1 MKTLT
6 IHKNES
12 FDLSPGF
19 KEKIRSFE
27 LCFWL
32 GLLIFCNHS
41 LLQGRMAGQYVF
53 LPSLVGNG
61 EWYRA
66 VLSPFVHVSWYHL
79 ALDALAFLFLW
90 KSLDGENTGVR
101 WIYLLFCWAGCL
113 LVPLLVSEQI
123 HALGLCGLSGI
134 SHGLFAVSALE
145 LAADKKYQEAGFIG
159 RIMFAVLFAKIVWE
173 MLSGKVFLA
182 GFHLGYVGTP
192 LVSSHLGGF
201 LGGSLAYFLIR
212 MACILNKKSRF
223 HDGLPS

>member
-1 MKTLT
+1 MKPVAIYKDTSYGLDRILRGKT
-6 IHKNES
+6 RA
-12 FDLSPGF
+12 L
-19 KEKIRSFE
+19 E
-27 LCFWL
+27 LWGWL
-32 GLLIFCNHS
+32 ALLIFCNHS
-41 LLQGRMAGQYVF
+41 LLQGRMAEQYVF
-53 LPSLVGNG
+53 LPTLVANG

-90 KSLDGENTGVR
+90 KSLDGENTGIR

-145 LAADKKYQEAGFIG
+145 LSDDKNHKEAWFIG
-159 RIMFAVLFAKIVWE
+159 WIMFAVLFAKIVWE